1 MKKVLFDG
9 IATQGTSR
17 SMFHGGA
24 EYAKFMLREA
34 MKRAYSFDV
43 VLNESLYTDPE
54 IERVLQEWKKR
65 HKVFYV
71 VSKQELYTTIEKENY
86 DTFYS
91 ALPYEYHD
99 YKGTA
104 HLIGVIHGL
113 RSVELVT
120 DAYRYKYEKGWLHSL
135 AHYGVAHLPCLQNWL
150 RKRHLRH
157 YRQIVEMSNATYI
170 TVSDHS
176 KYALLNFYPFMKPE
190 QVKVFYSPFS
200 VEEYDPRTEHGD
212 YFLLVSGGR
221 FEKNVYR
228 AVLAFDKLFTDG
240 RLSGR
245 NVTITGCGNQRFW
258 KEIKNKDRF
267 RLLPYVS
274 TEKLE
279 QLYREAFCFV
289 YPSLNEGFGYP
300 PVKAMAYGVPVI
312 ASSATSIPE
321 VCGNAACYFSP
332 TSVDDLCD
340 RILRMDQDASFR
352 EDLISSGLGWSKKLQ
367 LRQSQELEEELKM
380 IFE

>member
-9 IATQGTSR
+9 IATQGTLR

-24 EYAKFMLREA
+24 EYAKFILKEA

-54 IERVLQEWKKR
+54 IEKVLQEWEKR

-71 VSKQELYTTIEKENY
+71 ASKQELYTTIEKENY

-120 DAYRYKYEKGWLHSL
+120 DAYRYKYEKGWLRSL
-135 AHYGVAHLPCLQNWL
+135 AHYGVARLPCLQNWL

-157 YRQIVEMSNATYI
+157 YRQIVEMFNATYI

>member
-9 IATQGTSR
+9 IATQGTLR

-34 MKRAYSFDV
+34 MKRDYSFDV

-54 IERVLQEWKKR
+54 IERVLQEWEKR

-71 VSKQELYTTIEKENY
+71 ASKQELYTTIEKENY

-120 DAYRYKYEKGWLHSL
+120 DDYRYKYEKGWIRPF
-135 AHYGVAHLPCLQNWL
+135 AHYGVNHIPCLQTWL
-150 RKRHLRH
+150 KQRHLQF
-157 YRQIVEMSNATYI
+157 YSQIMEMSNTTYI
-170 TVSDHS
+170 TVSEHS
-176 KYALLNFYPFMKPE
+176 KYALLNFYPFLKAE

-200 VEEYDPRTEHGD
+200 VEKYDPQVVHGD
-212 YFLLVSGGR
+212 YFLMVSGGR
-221 FEKNVYR
+221 FEKNIYR
-228 AVLAFDKLFTDG
+228 AVLAFDKLFSDG
-240 RLSGR
+240 RLQERS
-245 NVTITGCGNQRFW
+245 VIITGCGDQYFW
-258 KEIKNKDRF
+258 NEIKNRDRF
-267 RLLPYVS
+267 QLLPYVS

-279 QLYREAFCFV
+279 NLYREAFCFV

-332 TSVDDLCD
+332 ISVDDLCN
-340 RILRMDQDASFR
+340 RILHVDQDKRFR
-352 EDLISSGLGWSKKLQ
+352 DELIDLGLERSEKLL
-367 LRQSQELEEELKM
+367 LRQYQELNEEMKM